1 VPVVLVHGNPE
12 TSALWGPLVAEL
24 DREDVIRLSPPGFG
38 APLGD
43 LAPTPA
49 GYRAWLAS
57 ELERIG
63 EPVDLVGH
71 DWGGGHVV
79 GLAMERPDLL
89 RSWASDAIGLY
100 HPDYAWHPLARIWQ
114 TPEEGERWLAA
125 LSPAEHAEFLG
136 RGGMSAEI
144 VREIAPA
151 LDDEMKTAIL
161 ALYRAAAQPVM
172 ADLGRNLAAAAR
184 RPGCALIAT
193 DDPNVGTVEQRR
205 RAAERAGASVAL
217 LPGLGHWWMTQDPAA
232 GAAVLTDFWKAID
245 AADDGR
251 DRGRPAPDGLTT

>member
-1 VPVVLVHGNPE
+1 MPVVLVHGNPE
-12 TSALWGPLVAEL
+12 TSAVWEPLVAEL
-24 DREDVIRLSPPGFG
+24 DRKDVIRLSPPGFG
-38 APLGD
+38 APLSD
-43 LAPTPA
+43 FALTPA
-49 GYRAWLAS
+49 GYRGWLAS

-100 HPDYAWHPLARIWQ
+100 HPDYVWHPLARIWQ
-114 TPEEGERWLAA
+114 TPEEGERQLAA
-125 LSPAEHAEFLG
+125 LSPADHAELLR
-136 RGGMSAEI
+136 RGGMSAET

-151 LDDEMKTAIL
+151 LDDVMKTAIL

-172 ADLGRNLAAAAR
+172 ADLGRNLAAAAQ

-193 DDPNVGTVEQRR
+193 EDHNVGTREQRCQ
-205 RAAERAGASVAL
+205 AAERAGASVAL

-232 GAAVLTDFWKAID
+232 GAAVLTEFWNTVN
-245 AADDGR
+245 AADG
-251 DRGRPAPDGLTT
+251 GSTA